1 MVKCFLRVCCT
12 IVVESVSPHLRA
24 AQLVTSLTHT
34 CSAPSWFG
42 VKREHDFFYINPKPT
57 TVLFEENKSWPDWWS
72 PVTWPP
78 LRWSLYDSWEPHERR
93 GQSARG
99 GCACDAFHKV
109 SAAWETREVR
119 RGKSKQ
125 KETPTAVA
133 SRNSTPS
140 QGLKQTIRQRA
151 PEWERRNRVATMAD
165 WLFLFLFFHKVSFR

>member
-1 MVKCFLRVCCT
+1 MWVLNLRV
-12 IVVESVSPHLRA
+12 
-24 AQLVTSLTHT
+24 AQLVSSLARSHLLCAQLIWGEVGGSTT
-34 CSAPSWFG
+34 L
-42 VKREHDFFYINPKPT
+42 YINPNPT
-57 TVLFEENKSWPDWWS
+57 TTLFEENKSCPDWWS

-78 LRWSLYDSWEPHERR
+78 LRWSFYDSWEPHERG

-99 GCACDAFHKV
+99 DCACDAFHKV
-109 SAAWETREVR
+109 PAVWETREVR

-133 SRNSTPS
+133 SRNSRPS

-165 WLFLFLFFHKVSFR
+165 WLFLFVFFHKVSFR